1 VSKRAGKKANIVI
14 VDDMEGISGIN
25 DWHQI
30 FAGCKEYEE
39 FGRVQVTEDVNAVI
53 QGSARCASAS
63 SCRYVTWFCS

>member
-1 VSKRAGKKANIVI
+1 VGKNAEKKANIII

-39 FGRVQVTEDVNAVI
+39 FGRVQVTEDVNAAIRGLRKAGALEIRV
-53 QGSARCASAS
+53 
-63 SCRYVTWFCS
+63 VD